1 MPYTRTVVVL
11 LALGAAAFGACSKSP
26 QEQAR
31 NKLVGEM
38 GVVWAPGN
46 FLDAA
51 KNGKSDVVGL
61 FLQGGMDSETAD
73 DQGKTALIWAAAAGH
88 TATVKTLLAN
98 GADPKNTDKQGK
110 SALIWAAEWDHIPAV
125 QALLMSGADV
135 NHKAN
140 DGTTALAAAKNKGD
154 AQLVALLERAGAK

>member
-1 MPYTRTVVVL
+1 MPETRTTIVL
-11 LALGAAAFGACSKSP
+11 LALVVVLGGCSKSP

-31 NKLVGEM
+31 NKLVGAM

-73 DQGKTALIWAAAAGH
+73 DQGKTALILAAAEGH

-98 GADPKNTDKQGK
+98 GADVKNTDKQGK
-110 SALIWAAEWDHIPAV
+110 TALIWAAEWDHIPAV
-125 QALLMSGADV
+125 QALLVNGADV
-135 NHKAN
+135 NHQAN
-140 DGTTALAAAKNKGD
+140 DGATALAAAKTKGD
-154 AQLVALLERAGAK
+154 AELVALLEKAGAK

>member
-1 MPYTRTVVVL
+1 MSHTRTVVVL
-11 LALGAAAFGACSKSP
+11 FVLGAALAACSKSP

-31 NKLVGEM
+31 DKLVGEM

-61 FLQGGMDSETAD
+61 FLQAGMDSETAD
-73 DQGKTALIWAAAAGH
+73 DQGRTALILAAAAGH

-98 GADPKNTDKQGK
+98 GADPKNTDKQGR
-110 SALIWAAEWDHIPAV
+110 SALIWAAELDHIPAV
-125 QALLMSGADV
+125 QALLTNGADV
-135 NHKAN
+135 NHAAN
-140 DGTTALAAAKNKGD
+140 DGLTALAAAKNKGD
-154 AQLVALLERAGAK
+154 AELVALLEKAGAT

>member
-1 MPYTRTVVVL
+1 MPNKRTVVVV
-11 LALGAAAFGACSKSP
+11 LALVGVLGGCSKSP

-31 NKLVGEM
+31 EKLVGQM

-51 KNGKSDVVGL
+51 KNGQANVVGL
-61 FLQGGMDSETAD
+61 FLQAGMDSETAD
-73 DQGKTALIWAAAAGH
+73 DQGKTALILAASAGH

-98 GADPKNTDKQGK
+98 GADANNTDKQGK
-110 SALIWAAEWDHIPAV
+110 SALIWAAEWDQIPAA
-125 QALLMSGADV
+125 QALLMNAADV

-140 DGTTALAAAKNKGD
+140 DGLTALAAAQTKND
-154 AQLVALLERAGAK
+154 PQLVALLEKAGAK

>member
-1 MPYTRTVVVL
+1 MPYTRSVIGL
-11 LALGAAAFGACSKSP
+11 LALTVVLASCSKSP

-61 FLQGGMDSETAD
+61 FLQAGMDSETAD
-73 DQGKTALIWAAAAGH
+73 EQGRTALILAATAGHTATVKTLIANGADVKDTDKQGKTALIWAAE
-88 TATVKTLLAN
+88 L
-98 GADPKNTDKQGK
+98 DQ
-110 SALIWAAEWDHIPAV
+110 IPAV
-125 QALLMSGADV
+125 QALLVNGADV
-135 NHKAN
+135 NHAAN

-154 AQLVALLERAGAK
+154 AELVALLEKAGAK

>member
-1 MPYTRTVVVL
+1 MPYARTGIVW
-11 LALGAAAFGACSKSP
+11 LALVAMLGGCSKSP

-46 FLDAA
+46 FLEAA

-61 FLQGGMDSETAD
+61 FLQAGMDSETAD
-73 DQGKTALIWAAAAGH
+73 DQGKTALILAAAEGH

-98 GADPKNTDKQGK
+98 GADVKNTDKQGK
-110 SALIWAAEWDHIPAV
+110 TALISAAEWDHIPAV
-125 QALLMSGADV
+125 QALLVNGADV
-135 NHKAN
+135 NHQAN
-140 DGTTALAAAKNKGD
+140 DGSTALAAAKSKGD
-154 AQLVALLERAGAK
+154 AELVALLEKAGAK